1 MEFKPLMNI
10 ESSFKMIRLFVL
22 IFVCC
27 CTLVTVYAVWSS
39 YSYAEAQRQKIYVL
53 DQGKSLILALSQD
66 LAQNRP
72 VEAKDHIGRFH
83 ELFFTL
89 SPDKDAIEHNI
100 NRALYLSDKSAF
112 TIYKD
117 LVESGYF
124 NRVISGNVTQRIW
137 LDSIS
142 CNFGNYP
149 YEAMVYARQHI
160 IRETTV
166 TERRLITSCRLRNT
180 SRSDNNPHGF
190 ILENFNIKENED
202 MSTWDR

>member
-1 MEFKPLMNI
+1 M
-10 ESSFKMIRLFVL
+10 
-22 IFVCC
+22 
-27 CTLVTVYAVWSS
+27 
-39 YSYAEAQRQKIYVL
+39 L
-53 DQGKSLILALSQD
+53 DQGKSLILALSQN

-72 VEAKDHIGRFH
+72 VEAKDHIRRFH

-89 SPDKDAIEHNI
+89 SPDKNAIEYNI
-100 NRALYLSDKSAF
+100 NRALALSDKSAY

-124 NRVISGNVTQRIW
+124 NRIISGNVTQRIW
-137 LDSIS
+137 IDSIS
-142 CNFGNYP
+142 CNFNNYP
-149 YEAMVYARQHI
+149 YQAIVYARQHI

-166 TERRLITSCRLRNT
+166 TERNLVTSCRLRNT

-202 MSTWDR
+202 KSSWNR